1 MSLISGWL
9 DRAKRANSAGVNG
22 FLFRGICPEGLDM
35 RVHKKVLIVTAG
47 LLAGMA
53 YAGQAGAQ
61 MAMTSP
67 SLDGLQQ
74 KGPTLSPLTQP
85 TLTPGVIQ
93 LMELEGRFA
102 QAVAA
107 GGGKTFAEWFAD
119 DAVVLNNGQPATLGK
134 AAIASQAKWNPKEYQ
149 LTWAPEGAQMGPSND
164 MGFTWGHYEGHSKDK
179 NGKPVV
185 ISGRYIT
192 VWKKMP
198 DGQWKVAMD
207 ASANEPPAAGDCCA
221 LPKP

>member
-1 MSLISGWL
+1 MTRRERIRPGGGF
-9 DRAKRANSAGVNG
+9 KPGG
-22 FLFRGICPEGLDM
+22 FLPAGICPEVWSM
-35 RVHKKVLIVTAG
+35 RRREKVLCVVAG
-47 LLAGMA
+47 LLAVMGS
-53 YAGQAGAQ
+53 AGQARAQ
-61 MAMTSP
+61 TASSST

-74 KGPTLSPLTQP
+74 KGPVLSPLTQP
-85 TLTPGVIQ
+85 TLSPGVIQ

-102 QAVAA
+102 QAVAT
-107 GGGKTFAEWFAD
+107 GGGKAFAEWFTD

-134 AAIASQAKWNPKEYQ
+134 AAIASQAKWDPKDYQ

-164 MGFTWGHYEGHSKDK
+164 MGFTWGHYEGHSRDK
-179 NGKPVV
+179 NGQPVV

-198 DGQWKVAMD
+198 DGKWKVAMD
-207 ASANEPPAAGDCCA
+207 ASANEPPATGECCA